1 MTKNPNPEPASEAAL
16 PPLSLQK
23 AEKGSH
29 RSMWELL
36 LQLRVVLPYLAR
48 LVPLL
53 DRGILKAAPDL
64 TEVTRGVA
72 AMQTSSRDLEV
83 QARNQA
89 LQLER
94 IEQQMGRLR
103 VVHENSIEESRKLV
117 AEIGALRRV
126 FLTMSIVMAVLLG
139 ATVGMVA
146 YLLIRS

>member
-1 MTKNPNPEPASEAAL
+1 
-16 PPLSLQK
+16 
-23 AEKGSH
+23 
-29 RSMWELL
+29 MWELL
-36 LQLRVVLPYLAR
+36 LQLRVLLPYLAR

-53 DRGILKAAPDL
+53 DRGLLKPPGPDL
-64 TEVTRGVA
+64 TELNKGLAT
-72 AMQTSSRDLEV
+72 MQTSSRDLEV

-103 VVHENSIEESRKLV
+103 EVHENSTEESRKLV
-117 AEIGALRRV
+117 AEISALRRV

>member
-1 MTKNPNPEPASEAAL
+1 MTKHPNPEPASEA
-16 PPLSLQK
+16 PPLSLEK
-23 AEKGSH
+23 AEKGSQ

-36 LQLRVVLPYLAR
+36 LQLRVLLPYLAR
-48 LVPLL
+48 LAPLL
-53 DRGILKAAPDL
+53 DRGILKAGPDFTEL
-64 TEVTRGVA
+64 TKGIAT
-72 AMQTSSRDLEV
+72 MQTSSRDLEV
-83 QARNQA
+83 QSRNQA

-117 AEIGALRRV
+117 AEISALRRV
-126 FLTMSIVMAVLLG
+126 FLTMAIVMAVLLG